1 VNNAPFFILIT
12 GETMSIVFW
21 VIVVIGTISAVEGN
35 SKLNKLCQKE
45 IDEGVSATI
54 KECKQ
59 YQFDTRIKTGW

>member
-1 VNNAPFFILIT
+1 MT
-12 GETMSIVFW
+12 IVFR
-21 VIVVIGTISAVEGN
+21 VILTVGTISAIEGN
-35 SKLNKLCQKE
+35 AKLNKLCEKE

>member
-1 VNNAPFFILIT
+1 
-12 GETMSIVFW
+12 MSIVFW
-21 VIVVIGTISAVEGN
+21 VIIAIGTISAVEGN

-45 IDEGVSATI
+45 IDEGISATI